1 MTDPPTTPPGAPR
14 TPAIVALEA
23 AGVPFRVVQTAIA
36 RSAEESAELQKK
48 LSNPISDLV
57 SVPFQFNW
65 EQGVGPNEQTRF
77 ILNVQPVMPFAL
89 NESTRF
95 ISPTKT
101 PEYLAAGKP
110 VVSTPVRDVARTYG
124 AIDLVRIAD
133 TPESFVAALEAELE
147 RSRAPG
153 AWLEEVDTL
162 LAGMSWDQ
170 TWIRMKELL
179 A

>member
-1 MTDPPTTPPGAPR
+1 
-14 TPAIVALEA
+14 
-23 AGVPFRVVQTAIA
+23 
-36 RSAEESAELQKK
+36 
-48 LSNPISDLV
+48 
-57 SVPFQFNW
+57 
-65 EQGVGPNEQTRF
+65 
-77 ILNVQPVMPFAL
+77 MPFAL

-124 AIDLVRIAD
+124 AIDLVGIAD
-133 TPESFVAALEAELE
+133 TPEGFAAALEAALE
-147 RSRAPG
+147 RNRAPG

-170 TWIRMKELL
+170 TWTRMRELL